1 MNEMTPTVEKL
12 MPHALKKTTVDI
24 IRDPKRTMAPEV
36 QTKQIEC
43 MLSPSKKK
51 KPPVPG
57 PDPVPVESSAPS
69 FQATAADA
77 SAELSVLLSKY
88 AEMLSDRAAADSCQM
103 KDLEGILSEAQ
114 HLESHLQ
121 EKKSQLKQTLALI
134 SDKLQG

>member
-24 IRDPKRTMAPEV
+24 IRDPKRTMAPE
-36 QTKQIEC
+36 IEC